1 MDKISKITKGD
12 WTVSEIRSSGDGNNT
27 GEYCISAPGTP
38 KIAIIHSR
46 DVSRNEAKANAAVIA
61 AAKELLIVCKEAHEK
76 LSPKGDIRKDFTGHI
91 VMSQLSKAIA
101 KAETIPPHW
110 LDAPE

>member
-1 MDKISKITKGD
+1 MS
-12 WTVSEIRSSGDGNNT
+12 

-46 DVSRNEAKANAAVIA
+46 DTSVNETKANAAVLVT
-61 AAKELLIVCKEAHEK
+61 AKELLTVCKEAHEN
-76 LSPKGDIRKDFTGHI
+76 LSPKGDIKEDFSGHI
-91 VMSQLSKAIA
+91 AMSQLSKVIA